1 MQFIDLHAQRQRLG
15 GKIEA
20 AIQRV
25 LDSGQFIL
33 GPEIVQLEQDLAQ
46 FAGAK
51 HALTCAN
58 GTDALAL
65 ALMAINVQAGDAIFC
80 PSFSFCATAEIIPW
94 FGAEPVF
101 VDIDRQTYLMDEAH
115 LDATIAATLADK
127 RLRPK
132 AIIGVCLFG
141 QTPDY
146 ATLRQIADRYGLALI
161 ADNAQG
167 FGATRH
173 GRHPAADAHLV
184 TTSFYPAKPLGCYG
198 DGGAVLT
205 NDAAMAE
212 VIDSL
217 RVHGKA
223 TAADLRG
230 QTFEHDPKYLNFRI
244 GMNSRLDALQ
254 AAILR
259 EKLAIFADEIDA
271 RQDVADTYAQ
281 RLRGVVSGIPTLANG
296 ARSTWAQYTIEHP
309 DRDALRKHL
318 ASRGI
323 PTAVYY
329 PAPLHRSP
337 AFAHYGQGPGGLPHT
352 DHAAERVLSLPMH
365 AYLSATDQNA
375 IIEAIDAFQPDRRL

>member
-65 ALMAINVQAGDAIFC
+65 ALMALNVQAGDAIFC

-132 AIIGVCLFG
+132 QSLASVYLAKRPT
-141 QTPDY
+141 TP
-146 ATLRQIADRYGLALI
+146 
-161 ADNAQG
+161 
-167 FGATRH
+167 
-173 GRHPAADAHLV
+173 P
-184 TTSFYPAKPLGCYG
+184 C
-198 DGGAVLT
+198 
-205 NDAAMAE
+205 
-212 VIDSL
+212 
-217 RVHGKA
+217 
-223 TAADLRG
+223 
-230 QTFEHDPKYLNFRI
+230 
-244 GMNSRLDALQ
+244 
-254 AAILR
+254 
-259 EKLAIFADEIDA
+259 
-271 RQDVADTYAQ
+271 
-281 RLRGVVSGIPTLANG
+281 
-296 ARSTWAQYTIEHP
+296 ARSPIVM
-309 DRDALRKHL
+309 
-318 ASRGI
+318 AS
-323 PTAVYY
+323 
-329 PAPLHRSP
+329 H
-337 AFAHYGQGPGGLPHT
+337 
-352 DHAAERVLSLPMH
+352 
-365 AYLSATDQNA
+365 
-375 IIEAIDAFQPDRRL
+375 